1 MGILNNRE
9 RGIGFAK
16 GSVWGT
22 AVQPGTGHGIY
33 LQRFV
38 PPKGDRSSQT
48 DGDEFDHDLPTNV
61 YMGDY
66 PEQTGSMGGRFYWAG
81 MERILAS
88 IFGIYTS
95 SVPESGVVKHEFT
108 FDPIIGS
115 IFHSLAWDEGDEIKS
130 VPSFKFKNLRIFY
143 DDGFQWD
150 ADIGGDRLVIASWSD
165 PLALTY
171 GSEGL
176 GIFRKLNTTISIN
189 AQGGADF
196 AAGDVINPNSIDI
209 KIDPKYTTLP
219 IATGYEGISEHEP
232 GDEHPEFSIALGFP
246 KKDSQNDYFLTSFNA
261 GTKYKMRIKCES
273 AAVISGKTSKYTF
286 CVDLPA
292 LYISEPPVYELK
304 SPVPSSVKFSI
315 YRPSA
320 APTGMSAAVPT
331 AYIINQVAALTGYP
345 AS

>member
-1 MGILNNRE
+1 MSLLNKRE

-16 GSVWGT
+16 GDTWGT
-22 AVQPGTGHGIY
+22 AVEPGTGHGIY
-33 LQRFV
+33 LLRFS
-38 PPKGDRSSQT
+38 PPKGDRNLIT

-61 YMGDY
+61 YPMDY
-66 PEQTGSMGGRFYWAG
+66 PEQGGSMGGRFYWAG

-95 SVPESGVVKHEFT
+95 SAPESGVVKHEFT

-150 ADIGGDRLVIASWSD
+150 TDIGGDRTVIASWSD
-165 PLALTY
+165 PLSLTY

-176 GIFRKLNTTISIN
+176 GIWRLVNTTISIN

-196 AAGDVINPNSIDI
+196 AAGDAIHPSAIDI
-209 KIDPKYTTLP
+209 NIDPKYTTLP
-219 IATGYEGISEHEP
+219 VTAGYEGISEHEP
-232 GDEHPEFSIALGFP
+232 GDDPPEFTVALKFP
-246 KKDSQNDYFLTSFNA
+246 KKDTTNNGFLTSFSA

-273 AAVISGKTSKYTF
+273 SAVISGKTSKYTF
-286 CVDLPA
+286 QLDLPG
-292 LYISEPPVYELK
+292 LYVVEAPEYAQE
-304 SPVPSSVKFSI
+304 SPVPVAVKFGI

-320 APTGMSAAVPT
+320 APTGMSAAVPY
-331 AYIINQVAALTGYP
+331 ASIINEVPALTGYP